1 MLELADGVDLLI
13 HDAQYTPPEFARKS
27 HWGHCTHE
35 YAVFVAKEAG
45 AKRLALFHHDPAR
58 DDESLDEVLRCLQTS
73 VRSRDRGIGRG
84 GARRRRGPDDQL
96 RRGLSSAALP
106 VAPA

>member
-1 MLELADGVDLLI
+1 MLELADGADLLI

-58 DDESLDEVLRCLQTS
+58 DDESLDEVLRCLQT
-73 VRSRDRGIGRG
+73 RDSGSGVELL
-84 GARRRRGPDDQL
+84 AAAE
-96 RRGLSSAALP
+96 GLTISFEEE
-106 VAPA
+106 